1 MALSSGAGWD
11 RHKRARAH
19 PLKSA
24 LALPIKATGRVD
36 AHLPERLLAP
46 VATAALLAG
55 KAGQVEPVGTVVRAD
70 LVGKFGPTDT
80 AGTVADI
87 ADSLAEKLSCACH
100 S

>member
-1 MALSSGAGWD
+1 MPW
-11 RHKRARAH
+11 HY
-19 PLKSA
+19 
-24 LALPIKATGRVD
+24 PIKAAGRVD

-70 LVGKFGPTDT
+70 LVGKFGQTDTAGKAGRVDT
-80 AGTVADI
+80 AGTVVDI
-87 ADSLAEKLSCACH
+87 ADSLAEKLSFACH